1 MKQHS
6 VIIIGGGPAG
16 MITAIQLKRY
26 GIEPVLFEQK
36 RLGGLLWNANLVEN
50 YPGFPGGIPG
60 PELAGRII
68 EQYRLQGLEP
78 IEESVTQIDFDGEN
92 FLISTAN
99 DITSAEVVVIA
110 TGTKPNRFPATFASP
125 ETLNLLH
132 YEVADL
138 ANIWQSRIAIIG
150 AGDAAFDYA
159 LNLSNRDNQV
169 MILNRGAEIR
179 SLPLLV
185 TRALHDPNI
194 IYHPNTTVKSVQSQ
208 GDGLLIEIVDGNGQ
222 KAYKVDVLLGAIGR
236 TASRP
241 DFTSR
246 LNAQETNLMNDR
258 RLHLIGDVQNGIYR
272 QTAIA
277 VGDGLRKA
285 MEIYQ
290 YLMETN
296 Q

>member
-1 MKQHS
+1 MKLYP
-6 VIIIGGGPAG
+6 VIIVGGGPAG
-16 MITAIQLKRY
+16 MITAVQLKRY
-26 GIEPVLFEQK
+26 GIEAVLFERK

-60 PELAGRII
+60 PELAERII
-68 EQYRLQGLEP
+68 EQYQSHGLEP
-78 IEESVTQIDFDGEN
+78 IAESVSQVDFDGER
-92 FLISTAN
+92 FLVATDDEVS
-99 DITSAEVVVIA
+99 SAELVVIA
-110 TGTKPNRFPATFASP
+110 TGTNANQFPPTFANPKVSG
-125 ETLNLLH
+125 H
-132 YEVADL
+132 FYYEVADL
-138 ANIWQSRIAIIG
+138 ADLHQSKIAIIG

-169 MILNRGAEIR
+169 MILNRGEEIR

-185 TRALHDPNI
+185 ARALNDPNI
-194 IYHPNTTVKSVQSQ
+194 IYHPNTAVKAVQVQ
-208 GDGLLIEIVDGNGQ
+208 PDGLLIETVDGEEQ

-236 TASRP
+236 CATRP
-241 DFTSR
+241 DFTTR
-246 LNAQETNLMNDR
+246 LKARETNLINER